1 MLKPDVSLMISASS
15 FDDVEEWL
23 VNTSSLMSFVQELN
37 DNPRI
42 KTKTKYNFLS
52 NHNTLL
58 LKLVPTHSAFRI
70 PHLLTVWSVGLLS
83 F

>member
-42 KTKTKYNFLS
+42 NSSL
-52 NHNTLL
+52 
-58 LKLVPTHSAFRI
+58 I
-70 PHLLTVWSVGLLS
+70 IQ
-83 F
+83 

>member
-42 KTKTKYNFLS
+42 KNKIQFS

>member
-37 DNPRI
+37 QNKI
-42 KTKTKYNFLS
+42 QFS